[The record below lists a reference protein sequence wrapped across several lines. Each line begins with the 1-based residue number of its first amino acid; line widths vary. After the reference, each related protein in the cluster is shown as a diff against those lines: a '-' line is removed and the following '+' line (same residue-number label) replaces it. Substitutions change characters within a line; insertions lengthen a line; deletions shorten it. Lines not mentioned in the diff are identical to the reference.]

1 MNAILTSPGEDL
13 DPPLTEEEAK
23 LLGDAYARLTSLLPA
38 ERDADENIEL
48 GRAVYA
54 GAANA
59 RRVLRRFGYARL
71 RDWLTRLVAELRAT
85 GFFEDAAVLR
95 QLAVAMRRWESG
107 VPERRSKLR

>member
-1 MNAILTSPGEDL
+1 MTAMLTSPGDDR

-38 ERDADENIEL
+38 ERDSDENIEL

-59 RRVLRRFGYARL
+59 QRVLRRFGYARL
-71 RDWLTRLVAELRAT
+71 RTWLTGLVAELRAT

-95 QLAVAMRRWESG
+95 QLAAATRRWEAE
-107 VPERRSKLR
+107 VPERRSKPR